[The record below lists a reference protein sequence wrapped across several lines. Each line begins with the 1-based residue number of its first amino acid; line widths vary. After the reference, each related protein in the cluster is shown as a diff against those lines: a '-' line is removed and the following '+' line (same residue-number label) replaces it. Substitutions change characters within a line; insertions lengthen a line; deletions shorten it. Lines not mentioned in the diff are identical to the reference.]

1 MAYTASVVKKSV
13 FGDCRMTLISCS
25 ADSVSG
31 NIAVP
36 GMSVIYGCTYAPIS
50 MSTANSIYYPR
61 IKVNK
66 LEAGT
71 AANGYIGFSGLVS
84 GDDFFLVVY
93 GR

>member
-1 MAYTASVVKKSV
+1 MAYSASVNKKSV
-13 FGDCRMTLISCS
+13 FGDVRIAILSCS
-25 ADSVSG
+25 ADGVSG

-36 GMSVIYGCTYAPIS
+36 GMSVIYGCSFSPIS

-61 IKVNK
+61 IKINT

-84 GDDFFLVVY
+84 GDNFFLTVY